1 MAAEK
6 SLPDTSHQRGFMK
19 FRFALPA
26 LAVAA
31 LAGCSNYVDPVPN
44 GTSVTVS
51 LLETT
56 DIHQNVLGYNYY
68 RLSADATVGL
78 DRAATLIKAARA
90 ENPNTVLLDD
100 GDNIQG
106 TLLGDYQAVATRS
119 EERRVGKECRSRW

>member
-1 MAAEK
+1 
-6 SLPDTSHQRGFMK
+6 MK

-26 LAVAA
+26 LALAT

-51 LLETT
+51 LLETS

-68 RLSADATVGL
+68 SLSADATVGM

-90 ENPNTVLLDD
+90 ENPEALSTILGTNSREAGNFSVAARPTSARHNFILYGIGGQHRHVAQ
-100 GDNIQG
+100 IQ
-106 TLLGDYQAVATRS
+106 LS
-119 EERRVGKECRSRW
+119 H